1 MTPLEDKL
9 RAAIQATAE
18 EIPADPPPLRL
29 GSPGL
34 IPRRR
39 PRFRPGASRFRPEAS
54 RFRPGASRFGP
65 GRRGWNTWLAPL
77 AAAVLVVAVVL
88 GSLAVTRSGSGTATP
103 ATPPGLAGL
112 PPYYVALIAMPAD
125 PASPADPADPATAPS
140 VAQVRSTA
148 TGAVLATIAAPKPYV
163 GFTAVTAAADDR
175 TFVLD
180 AQGASFSMDRVRQLN
195 SQHPGSVEYGRPFR
209 LFVLHID
216 PDPKSHSSRVSLRA
230 LPASFVPAG
239 QGIGNMALSPDGTS
253 LAAASPDG
261 SEHGYDMQ
269 LIVFNLVTGT
279 RRVWGFASAD
289 EIYMPPAML
298 GGLSWTADGQHV
310 AFTGPGASAGSSV
323 LRLLDTSD
331 PGPNALA
338 ASKPIP
344 TPAAITHTDEDL
356 TTAIITPDGRT
367 AVFATAVTTRDGQEM
382 LVRRRILKVSVATGQ
397 VTGILGTPKSLAGKP
412 LDFELILYS
421 NATGSVLVVSYAQPG
436 TSAWI
441 LHGDTYTPIP
451 WSPHTFTAAW

>member
-9 RAAIQATAE
+9 RAAIHATAE

-39 PRFRPGASRFRPEAS
+39 PWFRPAASRFR
-54 RFRPGASRFGP
+54 P

-103 ATPPGLAGL
+103 STPPGLAGL
-112 PPYYVALIAMPAD
+112 PPYYVAVIAMPAD

-253 LAAASPDG
+253 LAAGIPAG
-261 SEHGYDMQ
+261 SEDSSG
-269 LIVFNLVTGT
+269 LRLTVFNLVTRT
-279 RRVWGFASAD
+279 RRIWSFETTG
-289 EIYMPPAML
+289 EIYMPAVVL

-338 ASKPIP
+338 ASKPMP
-344 TPAAITHTDEDL
+344 TPAAITHTDEGW
-356 TTAIITPDGRT
+356 TTAVITPDGRT

-397 VTGILGTPKSLAGKP
+397 VTAILGTPKSLAGKP

-451 WSPHTFTAAW
+451 WSPHTITAAW

>member
-39 PRFRPGASRFRPEAS
+39 PRFRPGASRFRPGAS

-112 PPYYVALIAMPAD
+112 PPYYVTL
-125 PASPADPADPATAPS
+125 SAPPGQS
-140 VAQVRSTA
+140 GIIRSAAQVRSTA

-298 GGLSWTADGQHV
+298 GGLSWTADGQHI